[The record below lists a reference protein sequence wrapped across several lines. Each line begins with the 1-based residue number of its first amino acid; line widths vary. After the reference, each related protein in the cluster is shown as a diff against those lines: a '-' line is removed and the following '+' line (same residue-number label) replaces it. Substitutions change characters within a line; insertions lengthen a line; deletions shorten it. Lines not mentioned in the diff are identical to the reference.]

1 MANTQ
6 TRSLSPKQT
15 ITWIVVGALGLMW
28 WMTLSKKSPPA
39 APSTSTKV
47 SASTIP
53 SQPPDASVSAL
64 PTRVERP
71 QLEAANRD
79 PFIAF
84 APPAPKP
91 VIPKKPPAPITVA
104 AAPVPQAV
112 AAPIPPPLNLRFV
125 GQAWLPSGE
134 RMIYA
139 ALGETPVE
147 LKVGANL
154 PNGYQVTRID
164 DKAVS
169 LTYPPLNYNAQ
180 MVLPEPP
187 RYEIR

>member
-1 MANTQ
+1 MTTAA
-6 TRSLSPKQT
+6 TRSLTPKQL
-15 ITWIVVGALGLMW
+15 ITFVVLVALGLMW
-28 WMTLSKKSPPA
+28 WTALSKKA
-39 APSTSTKV
+39 APATSSTPSKV
-47 SASTIP
+47 SAASVLP
-53 SQPPDASVSAL
+53 LASDASFTNL
-64 PTRVERP
+64 PANIERP

-91 VIPKKPPAPITVA
+91 TPPKKPPAPAVVA
-104 AAPVPQAV
+104 LAPAPQAV
-112 AAPIPPPLNLRFV
+112 AAPSPPPLNLRFI
-125 GQAWLPSGE
+125 GQALLPSGE

-164 DKAVS
+164 DKVVS
-169 LTYPPLNYNAQ
+169 LHYPPLNHSAQ